1 MEVHADPA
9 SLGRPLLRSGPA
21 GRPTGTAVTIG
32 AYDGVHLGHQ
42 AVLRELRTLAAARGL
57 PTVVL
62 TFDRH
67 PASVVR
73 PESAPRLLTDLDQKL
88 ELLAAVGD
96 VDHAVI
102 LHFDEARSQE
112 EAADF
117 VADVLVGALG
127 ARLVVVGE
135 DFHFGRGRR
144 GNVELLR
151 NLGTTLGFEVVGLA
165 LQTGPGI
172 AAPVSSTA
180 VRRALTRGAVD
191 EAAIYLGRPH
201 EVRGTV
207 VRGDRRGGSL
217 LGFPTANVAVA
228 PEILLPA
235 DGIYAGWFVRPDGE
249 RRAAAL
255 SVGRRPTFT
264 PDAETSVLE
273 AYLLDFDGDLYGE
286 AAKVQ
291 FVRRLRDET
300 RFDSVDELVAQM
312 KADVEATR
320 DVLASSAFGHAAG
333 TAFGHAAGTAFGHA
347 AGTAFGHAA
356 GTAFGHAAG
365 TAFGHAAGTA

>member
-1 MEVHADPA
+1 MEVHAEPA
-9 SLGRPLLRSGPA
+9 ALGRLLRSGHAGQEPRSGHAGREPRSGHA
-21 GRPTGTAVTIG
+21 GRPPGTAVTIG

-42 AVLRELRTLAAARGL
+42 AVLHELRALAAARGL
-57 PTVVL
+57 PTVVV

-96 VDHAVI
+96 VDHAVV
-102 LHFDEARSQE
+102 LRFDEARSRE
-112 EAADF
+112 EAPDF
-117 VADVLVGALG
+117 VADVLVAALA
-127 ARLVVVGE
+127 ARVVVVGE

-144 GNVELLR
+144 GNVDLLR
-151 NLGTTLGFEVVGLA
+151 ELGGSLGFEVVGLG
-165 LQTGPGI
+165 LQSASGTVS
-172 AAPVSSTA
+172 PVSSTA
-180 VRRALTRGAVD
+180 VRRALAEGAVD
-191 EAAIYLGRPH
+191 TAAGLLGRLH

-228 PEILLPA
+228 SEILLPA

-264 PDAETSVLE
+264 PDAEVSVLE
-273 AYLLDFDGDLYGE
+273 AYLLDFDGNLYGE
-286 AAKVQ
+286 AARVQ
-291 FVRRLRDET
+291 FVRRLRDES
-300 RFDSVDELVAQM
+300 RFDSVEDLVAQM

-320 DVLASSAFGHAAG
+320 RVLVAR
-333 TAFGHAAGTAFGHA
+333 
-347 AGTAFGHAA
+347 
-356 GTAFGHAAG
+356 
-365 TAFGHAAGTA
+365 